1 MFKKLSIALAL
12 SLLAAC
18 STTNVGLKYA
28 PQAAV
33 KKVANAAP
41 SVTIG
46 DFLDQREDASNWLG
60 AIRGGYGNP
69 LKNLEAD
76 RPVAE
81 MVKAAFSEALRARG
95 INIGE
100 AGRNQIT
107 GVVKRLD
114 CNQYVRR
121 EAYADIEIAVLDNT
135 SQQRFVRT
143 YSASN
148 VEGSLLSLS
157 TGIFASVDDLRVLL
171 EKTLRQAVD
180 KALDDSALQAALQR
194 Q

>member
-33 KKVANAAP
+33 KKVANAGPA
-41 SVTIG
+41 VTIG

-143 YSASN
+143 Y
-148 VEGSLLSLS
+148 
-157 TGIFASVDDLRVLL
+157 
-171 EKTLRQAVD
+171 
-180 KALDDSALQAALQR
+180 
-194 Q
+194 